1 MTFSGLGLLD
11 RLNTLMVVNVAL
23 ADDRLIDYADLLR
36 LIDARRIVEA
46 IELVRV
52 LFSYLGGSTAAG
64 EDTACNVTSADVTTA
79 IGTSGRTC
87 WVRHMLAAAA
97 STKRREPADEFA
109 KSYYTLLS
117 ILNATKRAIAENRR
131 NIRYRS
137 GKQLE
142 LFRRVRELPDA
153 YRTFYWLADVR
164 LASRSI

>member
-1 MTFSGLGLLD
+1 MAFSGLALLD
-11 RLNTLMVVNVAL
+11 RLNALMAVNVAL
-23 ADDRLIDYADLLR
+23 ADDKLIEDVDLLR

-64 EDTACNVTSADVTTA
+64 NDAACSAVPADVTAA

-97 STKRREPADEFA
+97 SVKPREPGDEFA
-109 KSYYTLLS
+109 KSHHNLLS
-117 ILNATKRAIAENRR
+117 VLNATKRAVGDHRQ
-131 NIRYRS
+131 NIRYRN

-164 LASRSI
+164 LASRV